1 MAQRNL
7 LSLLNNTSAA
17 VAPTV
22 AMSLFGLI
30 AAGGLAF
37 DYARM
42 ASLDTELQNA
52 ADQAALAAASQLD
65 GQVNAC
71 ARAVSAARTL
81 VTNTT
86 RFSNDG
92 GGSTILIAAKT
103 GCDATGS
110 VRFYQNNTK
119 TTPATDAAT
128 AKFVEVS
135 VTSRKAVY
143 ALTPVVQ
150 LFNSGNLT
158 GVAFAGLGSSVCKVP
173 PVMICN
179 PQETGGNTNV
189 DISVLVGKGLKL
201 VSVGAGGGWAPGNFG
216 YLNTGGGSNGAPGL
230 REALGW
236 LNPPGDCVS
245 QTGVNTKPGATVSV
259 TDAINTRFDIY
270 DSNVAC
276 PSGGTCPSSINVVK
290 DVVRAGNASGNNS
303 CKIHNQGWGLVT
315 PTNRRYLPTSAT
327 ADFSPSPAMEAMGHP
342 RDKCHSVAGGTTG
355 ECTGPIGNGAWDR
368 NAYFLVNY
376 GWTSAQWPT
385 NTNTATNP
393 LPSSPKRYDVY
404 KWETDHRGE
413 TIGGRVILGPR
424 ITSGSG
430 ANAPRSYGS
439 PVCSASEG
447 HGPGIVPGPTSV
459 DRRRLSVAVV
469 NCTANSVNGNSTNV
483 PVAKWMEVFLVEPSL
498 ARDRTAAGDVYVEVI
513 GETTAGGSGA
523 TNGQVIRHDAPYL
536 IE

>member
-22 AMSLFGLI
+22 ALSLFGLI

-65 GQVNAC
+65 GQTNAC
-71 ARAVSAARTL
+71 DRAIAAARAL
-81 VTNTT
+81 VVNQT

-92 GGSTILIAAKT
+92 SGRNILVAAKT
-103 GCDATGS
+103 GCGSGGS
-110 VRFYQNNTK
+110 VRFYQDK
-119 TTPATDAAT
+119 AKATPANDPAT
-128 AKFVEVS
+128 ARFVEVS
-135 VTSRKAVY
+135 VTSRQAVY
-143 ALTPVVQ
+143 ALTPIVG
-150 LFNSGNLT
+150 LLNSGSLS
-158 GVAFAGLGSSVCKVP
+158 GVAFASLGSSVCKVP

-179 PQETGGNTNV
+179 PQEIGGNTNV
-189 DISVLVGKGLKL
+189 DIGVLVGKGLKL
-201 VSVGAGGGWAPGNFG
+201 VSVGPGGGWAPGNFG

-236 LNPPGDCVS
+236 VNPPGDCVS
-245 QTGVNTKPGATVSV
+245 QSGVDTKPGATVSV
-259 TDAINTRFDIY
+259 TDALNTRFDIY

-276 PSGGTCPSSINVVK
+276 PSGGDCPSSINVVK
-290 DVVRAGNASGNNS
+290 DVVRDGNANGGNA
-303 CKIHNQGWGLVT
+303 CRLHNQGWGEAT
-315 PTNRRYLPTSAT
+315 PSSRRYLPTSAT
-327 ADFSPSPAMEAMGHP
+327 ADYTPSPAMEAMGHP
-342 RDKCHSVAGGTTG
+342 RDKCHAVASGTTG
-355 ECTGPIGNGAWDR
+355 ECAGPIGNGAWDR

-376 GWTSAQWPT
+376 GWDASQWPT

-404 KWETDHRGE
+404 KWEIDHRGE
-413 TIGGRVILGPR
+413 TIGGRVVLGPR

-430 ANAPRSYGS
+430 ANAPRSYGL
-439 PVCSASEG
+439 PVCSVPEG
-447 HGPGIVPGPTSV
+447 HGSGIVPGPTSV
-459 DRRRLSVAVV
+459 DRRRVSVAVI
-469 NCTANSVNGNSTNV
+469 NCAANSVNGNSTNV
-483 PVAKWMEVFLVEPSL
+483 PVAKWMEVFLVEPSI

-523 TNGQVIRHDAPYL
+523 TNGQVIRRDSPYL